1 MSKKAAILLLVLSVA
16 VSSSVAEA
24 QEVGFPGYTKRVW
37 EARDGLPDQT
47 AQAFAQTKDGRL
59 WIGTAGGLLQ
69 FDGARF
75 TVYNRQNAP
84 LLLERSVN
92 CLLASRDGSL
102 WIGTEGGGL
111 VRYREGAF
119 QSYPASGGLTNSFIR
134 AIYED
139 RRGTVWVGADQGL
152 FKVSGPSMIR
162 VDGSNGTP
170 SIFVRAITED
180 QHGHIWVGGTTLL
193 EFDGASFAQEHAM
206 NRELTGDL
214 IISMLIAPDGT
225 FWVGTLTGLFNVT
238 SSGVWSR
245 ISGISAQV
253 AVIQESTNGLLW
265 VGTVGQGLYLY
276 RQRHLVHV
284 SSTGLPSRTVQAV
297 LEDREKNIWLGT
309 RAGILSLSR
318 TPVDIVSLPGGADF
332 EFETIYRDSDGSIWV
347 AASTQL
353 FRIRDGIAKPFSF
366 AGMPN
371 LRVRTLLRDRQGN
384 LWIGTAGSGLLRVA
398 GNQIQRFIN
407 KNGLINNDFVRAILQ
422 SRDGSIWV
430 GTDGGITHIGPRIH
444 QNFDVPNG
452 LAYFSITALF
462 EDRDGELWVGT
473 SRGLSHISK
482 GRIVHDAATQSMQNE
497 QLWSIDQDPNGG
509 IWFGTSSGLYGY
521 RAGKVI
527 HLTTSDG
534 LANNTIYQ
542 ILQDLMGNIWLSGPN
557 SVSRLAVTELEAFA
571 KGEKSRV
578 HLNLYLNSYDMDSAA
593 LYSGMQPSGLVAPS
607 GDVWFPSNK
616 GALHIAIDQ
625 IIPRSSSPV
634 VIDQLVAD
642 GQQISPGQTVV
653 LRPGNG
659 RLEVSFVAI
668 HLRSQEGLRYRYRM
682 EGLESWSEASARRT
696 ADYTHLPP
704 GKYRF
709 RVQSFEVDNPDAVS
723 EASILIVQKPQFY
736 STLWFLGCCAIALL
750 GLVFAIYRLR
760 LRQMR
765 MRFHAVS
772 EERTR
777 LAREM
782 HDTIIQGCVGVS
794 SLLEAALGV
803 EASEEPLRQQ
813 LLSYATD
820 QVRATIETARDAV
833 WALRHGS
840 SLATDAGGLCENLAR
855 QFQSDSGIPIK
866 CCVVGDAF
874 KLGESATHELMMTV
888 KEALTNAVAH
898 GNPKKI
904 NIDVCFTQQFLRVDV
919 QDDGRGFDTNVV
931 LSQNGH
937 YGILGMQERILLA
950 GGNLSIESDPAK
962 GTIVHITLPRK
973 QKVLESMVTSDA
985 GQSPHED

>member
-1 MSKKAAILLLVLSVA
+1 MSKNAAISLLLLSFA
-16 VSSSVAEA
+16 VSSTVAEPQGA
-24 QEVGFPGYTKRVW
+24 GFPGYTKRSW
-37 EARDGLPDQT
+37 DARDGLPEQT
-47 AQAFAQTKDGRL
+47 ALAFAQTKDGSL
-59 WIGTAGGLLQ
+59 WIGSTGGLLR

-75 TVYNRQNAP
+75 TAYNRQNAP
-84 LLLERSVN
+84 LLLERTVS

-102 WIGTEGGGL
+102 WIGTAGGGL

-119 QSYPASGGLTNSFIR
+119 QTYPASDGLTNSFIR

-139 RRGTVWVGADQGL
+139 RRGTIWVGADQGL
-152 FKVSGPSMIR
+152 FKVYGPSMIR
-162 VDGSNGTP
+162 VDGSNGIP
-170 SIFVRAITED
+170 SIFVRAIAED

-193 EFDGASFAQEHAM
+193 EFDGASFAQEHTP
-206 NRELTGDL
+206 NSELTGDL
-214 IISMLIAPDGT
+214 ITSMLIARDGT

-245 ISGISAQV
+245 TPGVSAQV
-253 AVIQESTNGLLW
+253 SVIQEGTNGLLW
-265 VGTVGQGLYLY
+265 VGTIGQGLYLY

-284 SSTGLPSRTVQAV
+284 SSTVLPSRTVQAI

-309 RAGILSLSR
+309 RTGILSLSR

-332 EFETIYRDSDGSIWV
+332 EYETIYRDSDGSILV
-347 AASTQL
+347 ATSTQL
-353 FRIRDGIAKPFSF
+353 FRIRDGIAKPFRF

-384 LWIGTAGSGLLRVA
+384 LWIGTDGSGLLRVA
-398 GNQIQRFIN
+398 GHQIQRFTY
-407 KNGLINNDFVRAILQ
+407 KNGLINDFVRAILQ

-430 GTDGGITHIGPRIH
+430 GTDGGITHIGPGTR
-444 QNFDVPNG
+444 QSFGVPEG

-462 EDRDGELWVGT
+462 EDRDGDLWVGT
-473 SRGLSHISK
+473 SRGLSHISNE
-482 GRIVHDAATQSMQNE
+482 RIVHDAATQSMQNE
-497 QLWSIDQDPNGG
+497 QLWSIDQDPSGG
-509 IWFGTSSGLYGY
+509 IWFGASSGLYGY
-521 RAGKVI
+521 KAGKVI

-534 LANNTIYQ
+534 LANNWIDQ
-542 ILQDLMGNIWLSGPN
+542 ILQDSRGNIWLSGPN
-557 SVSRLAVTELEAFA
+557 SVSRLTVTELEAFA
-571 KGEKSRV
+571 KGEKSRM
-578 HLNLYLNSYDMDSAA
+578 HLNLYLNPYDMESAA
-593 LYSGMQPSGLVAPS
+593 LYSGMQPGGLVTPS

-616 GALHIAIDQ
+616 GAVHIAIDQ

-642 GQQISPGQTVV
+642 GQQIPLGQTVV

-723 EASILIVQKPQFY
+723 EASILIVQEPHFY
-736 STLWFLGCCAIALL
+736 TTLWFVGCCAIALL
-750 GLVFAIYRLR
+750 GLVFLIYTLR

-772 EERTR
+772 EERAR

-782 HDTIIQGCVGVS
+782 HDTVIQGCVGVS

-803 EASEEPLRQQ
+803 ETSEEPLRQQ
-813 LLSYATD
+813 LLSYATE
-820 QVRATIETARDAV
+820 QVRATIETAREAV
-833 WALRHGS
+833 WALRHGPT
-840 SLATDAGGLCENLAR
+840 LATDAGGLCKDLSQ
-855 QFQSDSGIPIK
+855 QFQSDSGIPVA
-866 CCVVGDAF
+866 CSVAGNAF
-874 KLGESATHELMMTV
+874 KLGESATYELMMTV
-888 KEALTNAVAH
+888 KEALTNSIAH

-904 NIDVCFTQQFLRVDV
+904 NIDVRFTQQFLKVDV
-919 QDDGRGFDTNVV
+919 QDDGSGFDTNVV

-937 YGILGMQERILLA
+937 YGILGMQERILLI
-950 GGNLSIESDPAK
+950 GGSLSIESDPTK
-962 GTIVHITLPRK
+962 GTVVHITLPRK
-973 QKVLESMVTSDA
+973 QKVLERMVTGNASQD
-985 GQSPHED
+985 PHED

>member
-1 MSKKAAILLLVLSVA
+1 
-16 VSSSVAEA
+16 VAEP
-24 QEVGFPGYTKRVW
+24 QDTGFPGYTKRIW

-47 AQAFAQTKDGRL
+47 AQAFAQTKDGSL
-59 WIGTAGGLLQ
+59 WIGTTGGLLR
-69 FDGARF
+69 FDGAHF
-75 TVYNRQNAP
+75 TAYNRQNAP

-119 QSYPASGGLTNSFIR
+119 QSYPASGGLNNGFIR

-152 FKVSGPSMIR
+152 FRVSGPSMIR
-162 VDGSNGTP
+162 VDSSNGTP

-193 EFDGASFAQEHAM
+193 EFDGASFAQEHAL

-214 IISMLIAPDGT
+214 ITSMLIARDGT
-225 FWVGTLTGLFNVT
+225 FWVGTLSGLFNVT

-245 ISGISAQV
+245 ILGVTAQV

-276 RQRHLVHV
+276 RQQHLVHV

-332 EFETIYRDSDGSIWV
+332 EFETIYRDTDGSILV
-347 AASTQL
+347 ATSTQL

-384 LWIGTAGSGLLRVA
+384 LWIGTNGSGLLRVA
-398 GNQIQRFIN
+398 GHQIQRFTN
-407 KNGLINNDFVRAILQ
+407 KNGLINDFVRAILQ

-430 GTDGGITHIGPRIH
+430 GTDGGVTHIGPKTR

-482 GRIVHDAATQSMQNE
+482 GRIVQDTATKSMQNE
-497 QLWSIDQDPNGG
+497 QLWSIDQDPSGR

-527 HLTTSDG
+527 HLTAADG
-534 LANNTIYQ
+534 LASNTIYQ
-542 ILQDLMGNIWLSGPN
+542 ILQDSRGNIWLSGTT
-557 SVSRLAVTELEAFA
+557 SVSRLAVKELEAFA
-571 KGEKSRV
+571 EGDASHV
-578 HLNLYLNSYDMDSAA
+578 HLNLYLDSYDLESAT
-593 LYSGMQPSGLVAPS
+593 LYSGMQPCGLVTPS
-607 GDVWFPSNK
+607 GDVWFSSNK
-616 GALHIAIDQ
+616 GAVHIAVAQ
-625 IIPRSSSPV
+625 IISRSLAPV
-634 VIDQLVAD
+634 VIDHLVAD
-642 GQQISPGQTVV
+642 GQQVPPGQTVV
-653 LRPGNG
+653 LRPGNV
-659 RLEVSFVAI
+659 RLEIDYGAL
-668 HLRSQEGLRYRYRM
+668 HLRSQEGLRYRYKM
-682 EGLESWSEASARRT
+682 EGLESWSEASAGRT

-709 RVQSFEVDNPDAVS
+709 LVQSFEVDNPDAIS
-723 EASILIVQKPQFY
+723 EASILIVQEPHFY
-736 STLWFLGCCAIALL
+736 TSLWFLGCCAVALS
-750 GLVFAIYRLR
+750 GLVFLVFRLR

-765 MRFHAVS
+765 TRFHAVS
-772 EERTR
+772 EERAR

-782 HDTIIQGCVGVS
+782 HDTLIQGCVGVS
-794 SLLEAALGV
+794 SLLEAARGV
-803 EASEEPLRQQ
+803 EDSDEPLRQQ

-820 QVRATIETARDAV
+820 QVRVTIETAREAV
-833 WALRHGS
+833 WALRHNS
-840 SLATDAGGLCENLAR
+840 TLATDAGALCKDLSH
-855 QFQSDSGIPIK
+855 QLQSDSGIPIM
-866 CCVVGDAF
+866 CSVEGIAF

-888 KEALTNAVAH
+888 KEALTNAIAH
-898 GNPKKI
+898 GNPKRI
-904 NIDVCFTQQFLRVDV
+904 NIDVCFERQFLKVDV
-919 QDDGRGFDTNVV
+919 HDDGSGFDTNVV

-937 YGILGMQERILLA
+937 YGILGMQERILLV
-950 GGNLSIESDPAK
+950 GGHLSIESDPAK
-962 GTIVHITLPRK
+962 GTVVHMTLPRK
-973 QKVLESMVTSDA
+973 QKMLERMVTGNASQ
-985 GQSPHED
+985 GPHEN

>member
-1 MSKKAAILLLVLSVA
+1 M
-16 VSSSVAEA
+16 
-24 QEVGFPGYTKRVW
+24 
-37 EARDGLPDQT
+37 
-47 AQAFAQTKDGRL
+47 
-59 WIGTAGGLLQ
+59 GGLLR

-75 TVYNRQNAP
+75 TAYNRQNAP

-119 QSYPASGGLTNSFIR
+119 QSYPAPGGLTNSFIR

-170 SIFVRAITED
+170 SIFVRAIAED

-193 EFDGASFAQEHAM
+193 EFDGASFAQEHAL
-206 NRELTGDL
+206 NRKLTGGL
-214 IISMLIAPDGT
+214 ITSMLITRDGA
-225 FWVGTLTGLFNVT
+225 FWVGTLSGLFNVT

-245 ISGISAQV
+245 ISGVSAQV
-253 AVIQESTNGLLW
+253 AVIQESMNGPLW

-276 RQRHLVHV
+276 RHQHLVHV
-284 SSTGLPSRTVQAV
+284 SPTGLPSRTVQAV

-318 TPVDIVSLPGGADF
+318 TPVNIVPLPGGADF

-353 FRIRDGIAKPFSF
+353 FRIRDGIAEPFSF

-371 LRVRTLLRDRQGN
+371 LRVRTLLRDQQGN
-384 LWIGTAGSGLLRVA
+384 LWIGTDGSGLLRVS
-398 GNQIQRFIN
+398 GHRVQRFTY
-407 KNGLINNDFVRAILQ
+407 KNGLINNDFVRTILQ

-430 GTDGGITHIGPRIH
+430 GTDGGITHIGPKIH
-444 QNFDVPNG
+444 QNLDVPDG

-462 EDRDGELWVGT
+462 EDRDGDIWVGT
-473 SRGLSHISK
+473 SRGLSHVSK
-482 GRIVHDAATQSMQNE
+482 GRIVRDAATQSMQNE
-497 QLWSIDQDPNGG
+497 ELWSINQDPGGG

-521 RAGKVI
+521 SAGKVI

-542 ILQDLMGNIWLSGPN
+542 ILQDSKGNVWLSGPN
-557 SVSRLAVTELEAFA
+557 NVSRLAVTELEAFA
-571 KGEKSRV
+571 KGVRNRV
-578 HLNLYLNSYDMDSAA
+578 HLNLYLDSYDMESAA
-593 LYSGMQPSGLVAPS
+593 LYSGMQPSGLVTPS
-607 GDVWFPSNK
+607 GDIWFPSNK
-616 GALHIAIDQ
+616 GAIHIAIDQ
-625 IIPRSSSPV
+625 IISRLSSPV
-634 VIDQLVAD
+634 FIGQLVAD
-642 GQQISPGQTVV
+642 GQQIPPGQTVV

-659 RLEVSFVAI
+659 RLEVSYAAI
-668 HLRSQEGLRYRYRM
+668 QLRSQEGLRYRYRM
-682 EGLESWSEASARRT
+682 EGLESWSEASASRT

-723 EASILIVQKPQFY
+723 EASILIVQEPHFY
-736 STLWFLGCCAIALL
+736 TTLWFLGCCAIALL
-750 GLVFAIYRLR
+750 GMTFLIYTQR

-772 EERTR
+772 EERAR

-782 HDTIIQGCVGVS
+782 HDTVIQGCAGVS

-803 EASEEPLRQQ
+803 EDSEKPLRQQ
-813 LLSYATD
+813 LLRYATE
-820 QVRATIETARDAV
+820 QVRATIESAREAV
-833 WALRHGS
+833 WALRNTS
-840 SLATDAGGLCENLAR
+840 ASAADARSLCEDLAR
-855 QFQSDSGIPIK
+855 QFQSDTGIPIG
-866 CCVVGDAF
+866 CQVTGVPF
-874 KLGESATHELMMTV
+874 KLGESATHELMLII
-888 KEALTNAVAH
+888 KEALTNAVTHA
-898 GNPKKI
+898 NPKSV
-904 NIDVCFTQQFLRVDV
+904 NIDVCFTKHDLKIEVR
-919 QDDGRGFDTNVV
+919 DDGCGFDPSTIR
-931 LSQNGH
+931 SRNGH
-937 YGILGMQERILLA
+937 YGILGMQERARLL
-950 GGNLSIESDPAK
+950 GGDLKIQSDLAR
-962 GTIVHITLPRK
+962 GTALCVFVPRK
-973 QKVLESMVTSDA
+973 RKMLERIVTGNASQDTR
-985 GQSPHED
+985 ED

>member
-1 MSKKAAILLLVLSVA
+1 
-16 VSSSVAEA
+16 VAEA
-24 QEVGFPGYTKRVW
+24 QDVGFPGYTKRVW
-37 EARDGLPDQT
+37 DARDGLPEQT
-47 AQAFAQTKDGRL
+47 ALAFAQTKDGSL
-59 WIGTAGGLLQ
+59 WIGSTGGLLR

-75 TVYNRQNAP
+75 TAYNRQNAP
-84 LLLERSVN
+84 FLLERIVS

-102 WIGTEGGGL
+102 WIGTAGGGL
-111 VRYREGAF
+111 VRYRGGAF
-119 QSYPASGGLTNSFIR
+119 QTYPASDGLTNSFIR
-134 AIYED
+134 TIYED

-162 VDGSNGTP
+162 VDGSNGIP
-170 SIFVRAITED
+170 SIFVRAIAED

-193 EFDGASFAQEHAM
+193 EFDGASFAQEHAP
-206 NRELTGDL
+206 NSELTGDL
-214 IISMLIAPDGT
+214 ITSMLITRDGT

-245 ISGISAQV
+245 TPGVSAQV
-253 AVIQESTNGLLW
+253 AVIQEGTNGLLW

-284 SSTGLPSRTVQAV
+284 SSTELPSRTVQAI

-309 RAGILSLSR
+309 RTGILSLSR

-332 EFETIYRDSDGSIWV
+332 EYETIYRDSDGSILV
-347 AASTQL
+347 ATSAQL
-353 FRIRDGIAKPFSF
+353 FRIRDGIAKRFSF

-384 LWIGTAGSGLLRVA
+384 LWIGTDGSGLLRVA
-398 GNQIQRFIN
+398 GHQIQRFTY
-407 KNGLINNDFVRAILQ
+407 KNGLINDFVRAILQ

-430 GTDGGITHIGPRIH
+430 GTDGGITHIGPRAR
-444 QNFDVPNG
+444 QSFNASNG
-452 LAYFSITALF
+452 LAYFSVTALF
-462 EDRDGELWVGT
+462 EDRDEDLWVGT
-473 SRGLSHISK
+473 SRGLSHISN

-497 QLWSIDQDPNGG
+497 QLWSIDQDPSGG

-542 ILQDLMGNIWLSGPN
+542 ILQDLRGNIWLSGPN
-557 SVSRLAVTELEAFA
+557 SVSRLAVKELEAFA
-571 KGEKSRV
+571 EGETSHV
-578 HLNLYLNSYDMDSAA
+578 HLNLYLDSYELESAA
-593 LYSGMQPSGLVAPS
+593 LYGGMQPSGLVTPS
-607 GDVWFPSNK
+607 GDVWLPSNR
-616 GALHIAIDQ
+616 GAVHIAVDRIL
-625 IIPRSSSPV
+625 PRSLSPV
-634 VIDQLVAD
+634 VIDNLVAD
-642 GQQISPGQTVV
+642 GQQVPLGQTVS
-653 LRPGNG
+653 LRPGTG
-659 RLEVSFVAI
+659 RLEIDFGAV
-668 HLRSQEGLRYRYRM
+668 HLASQEGLRYRFKM
-682 EGLESWSEASARRT
+682 EGLEFWSEASARRT

-723 EASILIVQKPQFY
+723 EATLFIVQEPHFY
-736 STLWFLGCCAIALL
+736 ATLWFLGCCAIALL
-750 GLVFAIYRLR
+750 GMVFAIYRLR

-765 MRFHAVS
+765 MRFYAVS

-794 SLLEAALGV
+794 SLLEAVLGV

-833 WALRHGS
+833 WSLRHGS
-840 SLATDAGGLCENLAR
+840 TLATDAGGLCKDLSK
-855 QFQSDSGIPIK
+855 QLQSDSGIPVA
-866 CCVVGDAF
+866 CSVAGNAF

-888 KEALTNAVAH
+888 KEALTNAIAH

-904 NIDVCFTQQFLRVDV
+904 NIDVCFTQQFLKVDV
-919 QDDGRGFDTNVV
+919 QDDGSGFDTNVV

-937 YGILGMQERILLA
+937 YGILGMQERILLV

-962 GTIVHITLPRK
+962 GTVVHIILPRK
-973 QKVLESMVTSDA
+973 QKVLERMVTGNASQ
-985 GQSPHED
+985 GPHED

>member
-1 MSKKAAILLLVLSVA
+1 MSKKSAIFLLVLSVA
-16 VSSSVAEA
+16 VSSSLAEA
-24 QEVGFPGYTKRVW
+24 QDVGFPGYTKRVW
-37 EARDGLPDQT
+37 DARDGLPDQT
-47 AQAFAQTKDGRL
+47 ALAFAQTKDGRL
-59 WIGTAGGLLQ
+59 WIGTIGGLLQ

-75 TVYNRQNAP
+75 TAYDRQNAP
-84 LLLERSVN
+84 FLLERTVS

-102 WIGTEGGGL
+102 WIGTAGGGL

-119 QSYPASGGLTNSFIR
+119 QAYPASGGLTNSFIR

-170 SIFVRAITED
+170 SIFVRAIAED
-180 QHGHIWVGGTTLL
+180 WHGHIWVGGTTLL
-193 EFDGASFAQEHAM
+193 EFDGASFAREHTP
-206 NRELTGDL
+206 NSKLTGDV
-214 IISMLIAPDGT
+214 ITSMHIARDGT
-225 FWVGTLTGLFNVT
+225 FWVGTLYGLFNVT

-245 ISGISAQV
+245 ISGVSAQV
-253 AVIQESTNGLLW
+253 AVIQEGTNGLLW
-265 VGTVGQGLYLY
+265 VGTVGRGLYLY

-284 SSTGLPSRTVQAV
+284 SPAELPSRTVQAI

-309 RAGILSLSR
+309 RTGILSLSR
-318 TPVDIVSLPGGADF
+318 TPVDIVSLPGGADS
-332 EFETIYRDSDGSIWV
+332 EYETIYRDSDGSIWV
-347 AASTQL
+347 ATSTQL
-353 FRIRDGIAKPFSF
+353 FRIRDGIAKPFRF

-384 LWIGTAGSGLLRVA
+384 LWIGTDGSGLLRVA
-398 GNQIQRFIN
+398 GHQIQRFTY
-407 KNGLINNDFVRAILQ
+407 KNGLINDFVRAILQ

-430 GTDGGITHIGPRIH
+430 GTDGGITHIGPGTR
-444 QNFDVPNG
+444 QSFGVPNG

-462 EDRDGELWVGT
+462 EDREGDLWVGT
-473 SRGLSHISK
+473 SRGLSHISN
-482 GRIVHDAATQSMQNE
+482 GRIVQDAATLSMQNE
-497 QLWSIDQDPNGG
+497 QLWSIDQDPSGG
-509 IWFGTSSGLYGY
+509 IWFGTSTGLYGY
-521 RAGKVI
+521 KAGKVI

-534 LANNTIYQ
+534 LANNRIDQ
-542 ILQDLMGNIWLSGPN
+542 ILQDSRGSIWLSGPN
-557 SVSRLAVTELEAFA
+557 SVSRSPVTELEAFA

-578 HLNLYLNSYDMDSAA
+578 HLNLYLNPYDMESAV
-593 LYSGMQPSGLVAPS
+593 LSSGMQPGGLVAPS

-625 IIPRSSSPV
+625 IIPRSSFPV

-642 GQQISPGQTVV
+642 GQQIPPGQTVV

-659 RLEVSFVAI
+659 RLEVSYVAI

-696 ADYTHLPP
+696 VDYTHLPP

-723 EASILIVQKPQFY
+723 EASILIVQEPHFY
-736 STLWFLGCCAIALL
+736 TTLWFLGCCAIALL
-750 GLVFAIYRLR
+750 GLVFLIYTLR

-772 EERTR
+772 EERSR

-840 SLATDAGGLCENLAR
+840 TLATDAGGLCKNLAR
-855 QFQSDSGIPIK
+855 QLQSDFGIPIN

-888 KEALTNAVAH
+888 REALTNAIAH
-898 GNPKKI
+898 GNPKSI
-904 NIDVCFTQQFLRVDV
+904 NIDLSFTQQFLKVDI
-919 QDDGRGFDTNVV
+919 QDNGCGFDTNVV

-937 YGILGMQERILLA
+937 YGIFGMQERILLV
-950 GGNLSIESDPAK
+950 GGSLSIESDPTK
-962 GTIVHITLPRK
+962 GTVVHITLPRK
-973 QKVLESMVTSDA
+973 QKVLERMVTGNASRKA
-985 GQSPHED
+985 RED